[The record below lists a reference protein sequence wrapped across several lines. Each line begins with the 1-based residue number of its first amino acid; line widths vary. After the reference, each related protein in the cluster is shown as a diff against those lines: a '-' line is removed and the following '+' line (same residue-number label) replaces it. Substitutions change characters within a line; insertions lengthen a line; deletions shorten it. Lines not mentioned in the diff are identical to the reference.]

1 MLFWLK
7 SSFTQRKSIPHSSSQ
22 VLLEVVGR
30 TICVYRYVSRNLVLK
45 LPIQKNEAAEA
56 SSPLH
61 LHTRHGAYSG
71 ELSHAEAEN

>member
-1 MLFWLK
+1 M
-7 SSFTQRKSIPHSSSQ
+7 R
-22 VLLEVVGR
+22 VVHFS
-30 TICVYRYVSRNLVLK
+30 YVSRNLVLK

>member
-22 VLLEVVGR
+22 VLLEVVP
-30 TICVYRYVSRNLVLK
+30 VHFSYVSRNLVLK